1 MDKKLAYSNILAAF
15 RIGLIDETQ
24 ALEYCE
30 KIREYER
37 KEQKEKIQMSQ
48 ACSLYSDKGE

>member
-15 RIGLIDETQ
+15 KIGLIDESQ
-24 ALEYCE
+24 ALKYYE
-30 KIREYER
+30 KIKENER
-37 KEQKEKIQMSQ
+37 KEQNEIMQMSQ